1 MAIIQKLSYKLL
13 FIVLCSPLFG
23 AFAQQQDLKK
33 IQNLNAADNTTY
45 FNLEKG
51 IVVNEAD
58 TAKTGWDISFQHT
71 GIMVQASAGGQIIG
85 NTSIDKITAAPA
97 GGYKKG
103 KQAIPWGS
111 GNGWYTYNMENHT
124 ISPIAGKVILIHTAS
139 GKYFKL
145 VIDSYYKD
153 GADGAGGYYTFRYA
167 DIDPEK

>member
-13 FIVLCSPLFG
+13 FIVICSPLFG

-58 TAKTGWDISFQHT
+58 TAKIRWDISFQHT
-71 GIMVQASAGGQIIG
+71 GIMVQTSGQVIG
-85 NTSIDKITAAPA
+85 NISIDKITAAPA
-97 GGYKKG
+97 GGYKTG

-111 GNGWYTYNMENHT
+111 GNSWYTYNMENHT
-124 ISPIAGKVILIHTAS
+124 ISPIAGRVILIHTAS

-167 DIDPEK
+167 AIDPEK

>member
-71 GIMVQASAGGQIIG
+71 GIMVQTSGQVID

-97 GGYKKG
+97 GGYKTG

-124 ISPIAGKVILIHTAS
+124 ISPIAGRVILIHTAS

-153 GADGAGGYYTFRYA
+153 GPDGAGGYYTFRYA